1 MNDYVDF
8 IVKCYFKFAR
18 QRDENFKKIMISTFF
33 WPKTV
38 KIYHIVPFHV
48 FFGTFRKWPKWPM
61 TPQEVTKGTI
71 STFRKWAKWPMT
83 PQKMMISTFFRPKN
97 RQNLPY
103 SSSTFSCFFR
113 YLSKMTQMTHD
124 PPGGHERYHKY
135 LSKMAPRTHPPPR
148 YLIAYVPFRKVLT
161 PPRIN
166 RKVSAVAT

>member
-33 WPKTV
+33 
-38 KIYHIVPFHV
+38 
-48 FFGTFRKWPKWPM
+48 
-61 TPQEVTKGTI
+61 
-71 STFRKWAKWPMT
+71 
-83 PQKMMISTFFRPKN
+83 RPKN

-103 SSSTFSCFFR
+103 STFSCFFR

-135 LSKMAPRTHPPPR
+135 LSKMSQMTHDPPG
-148 YLIAYVPFRKVLT
+148 
-161 PPRIN
+161 
-166 RKVSAVAT
+166 